1 MTALE
6 QEDLV
11 RYSRHLSLDNFTNT
25 SQLKINQ
32 SSILIVGIGGLG
44 TITALYLANSGIGN
58 IILNDFDS
66 VDLSNLPRQILFNKG
81 DINKNKADVAVEK
94 LRAFNTAI
102 TLHSLNNKLNETEL
116 SKVISNV
123 DIVLDCTDNLE
134 SRLLINKVCI
144 NYKKTL
150 ISGAAI
156 RFEGHVAVFRNDI
169 SISSCYNCLYSQDDD
184 NLGDCEGS
192 GILASVAGM
201 VGSIVANETIKVIL
215 KEESSIDNKLWIIDA
230 KNNTNHLIKISKS
243 KNHNTDFKI

>member
-11 RYSRHLSLDNFTNT
+11 RYSRHLSLDNFTNS

-44 TITALYLANSGIGN
+44 TITALYLANSGVGN

-66 VDLSNLPRQILFNKG
+66 VDLSNLPRQILFNKE

-102 TLHSLNNKLNETEL
+102 TLRSLNNKLSETEL

-123 DIVLDCTDNLE
+123 DIVLDCTDNIE
-134 SRLLINKVCI
+134 SRLLINNVCI
-144 NYKKTL
+144 NHKKTL

-156 RFEGHVAVFRNDI
+156 RYEGHVAVFRNDI

-230 KNNTNHLIKISKS
+230 INNTNHLIKISKS
-243 KNHNTDFKI
+243 KNCKVCSI

>member
-1 MTALE
+1 MTPLQ

-11 RYSRHLSLDNFTNT
+11 RYSRHLSLDNFTDS

-66 VDLSNLPRQILFNKG
+66 VDLSNLPRQILFNKE

-102 TLHSLNNKLNETEL
+102 TLRSLNNKLSETEL

-156 RFEGHVAVFRNDI
+156 RFEGHVAIFRNDI
-169 SISSCYNCLYSQDDD
+169 SISSCYNCLYSQNDD

-215 KEESSIDNKLWIIDA
+215 EEESSIDNKLWIIDA
-230 KNNTNHLIKISKS
+230 INNTNHLIKISKS
-243 KNHNTDFKI
+243 KNCALCSI

>member
-11 RYSRHLSLDNFTNT
+11 RYSRHLSLDNFTDS

-66 VDLSNLPRQILFNKG
+66 VDLSNLPRQILFNKE

-94 LRAFNTAI
+94 LRVFNTAI
-102 TLHSLNNKLNETEL
+102 TLRSLKNKLSETEL

-169 SISSCYNCLYSQDDD
+169 SISSCYNCLYNQGDD
-184 NLGDCEGS
+184 NIGDCEGS
-192 GILASVAGM
+192 GVLASVAGM
-201 VGSIVANETIKVIL
+201 VGCIVANETIKVIL

-230 KNNTNHLIKISKS
+230 KNNTNHLIKISKF
-243 KNHNTDFKI
+243 KNCEVCSI

>member
-66 VDLSNLPRQILFNKG
+66 IDLSNLPRQILFNKE

-94 LRAFNTAI
+94 LRAFNTSI
-102 TLHSLNNKLNETEL
+102 TLHSLNNKLSETEL

-123 DIVLDCTDNLE
+123 DIVLDCTDNIE
-134 SRLLINKVCI
+134 SRLLINNVCI
-144 NYKKTL
+144 NHKKTL

-156 RFEGHVAVFRNDI
+156 RYEGHVAVFRNDI

-201 VGSIVANETIKVIL
+201 VGCTIANETIKVIL

-230 KNNTNHLIKISKS
+230 INNTNHLIKISKS
-243 KNHNTDFKI
+243 KNCEVCSI

>member
-1 MTALE
+1 MTPLQ

-11 RYSRHLSLDNFTNT
+11 RYSRHLSLDNFTNL
-25 SQLKINQ
+25 SQLTINQ

-44 TITALYLANSGIGN
+44 TITALYLANSGVGN

-66 VDLSNLPRQILFNKG
+66 VDLSNLPRQILFNKE

-102 TLHSLNNKLNETEL
+102 TLRSLNNKLSETEL

-156 RFEGHVAVFRNDI
+156 RFEGHVAIFRNDI
-169 SISSCYNCLYSQDDD
+169 SISSCYNCLYSQNDD

-230 KNNTNHLIKISKS
+230 KNNTNHLIKILKS
-243 KNHNTDFKI
+243 KNCEVCSI

>member
-1 MTALE
+1 MTPLQ

-11 RYSRHLSLDNFTNT
+11 RYSRHLSLDNFTDS

-66 VDLSNLPRQILFNKG
+66 IDLSNLPRQILFNKE

-102 TLHSLNNKLNETEL
+102 TLHSLNNKLSETEL

-156 RFEGHVAVFRNDI
+156 RFEGHVAIFRNDI

-230 KNNTNHLIKISKS
+230 KNNTNHLVKISKS
-243 KNHNTDFKI
+243 KKCEVCSI

>member
-1 MTALE
+1 MTPLQ

-11 RYSRHLSLDNFTNT
+11 RYSRHLSLDNFTDS

-66 VDLSNLPRQILFNKG
+66 VDLSNLPRQILFNKE

-102 TLHSLNNKLNETEL
+102 TLRSLNNKLSETEL

-144 NYKKTL
+144 NYKKIL

-156 RFEGHVAVFRNDI
+156 RFEGHVAVFRHDI

-230 KNNTNHLIKISKS
+230 KNNTNHLIKIAKS
-243 KNHNTDFKI
+243 KNCEVCSI

>member
-1 MTALE
+1 MTPLQ

-11 RYSRHLSLDNFTNT
+11 RYSRHLSLDNFTDS

-44 TITALYLANSGIGN
+44 TITALYLANSGVGN

-66 VDLSNLPRQILFNKG
+66 VDLSNLPRQILFNKA

-94 LRAFNTAI
+94 LRAFNTEI
-102 TLHSLNNKLNETEL
+102 TLRSLNRKLSETEL

-144 NYKKTL
+144 NYKKIL

-156 RFEGHVAVFRNDI
+156 RFEGHVAVFRHDI

-230 KNNTNHLIKISKS
+230 INNTNHLIKISKS
-243 KNHNTDFKI
+243 KNCKVCSI

>member
-1 MTALE
+1 MTPLQ

-11 RYSRHLSLDNFTNT
+11 RYSRHLSLDNFTNS

-44 TITALYLANSGIGN
+44 TITALYLANSGVGN

-66 VDLSNLPRQILFNKG
+66 VDLSNLPRQILFNKE

-102 TLHSLNNKLNETEL
+102 TLRSLNNKLSETEL

-156 RFEGHVAVFRNDI
+156 RFEGHVAIFRNDI

-243 KNHNTDFKI
+243 KNCALCSI